1 MRAFHR
7 RKPESV
13 GQSPGLLVYVG
24 QDRDFHPTLTS
35 NSFTSGEVT
44 ETCCELPGA
53 PPPPDD
59 DGRVHLFNVM
69 GVHAPEFIRRVG

>member
-7 RKPESV
+7 RKAESV

-35 NSFTSGEVT
+35 LSFTSGEVT
-44 ETCCELPGA
+44 ETCCELPEA
-53 PPPPDD
+53 PPPPEKPPAFPGADP
-59 DGRVHLFNVM
+59 
-69 GVHAPEFIRRVG
+69 APCSG